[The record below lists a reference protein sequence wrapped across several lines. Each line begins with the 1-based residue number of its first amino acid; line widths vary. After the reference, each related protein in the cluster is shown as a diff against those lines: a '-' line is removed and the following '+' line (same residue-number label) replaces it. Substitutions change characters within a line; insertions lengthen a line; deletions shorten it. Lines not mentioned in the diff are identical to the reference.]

1 MSFASRSALAVAC
14 LVLVAGSRAS
24 AQDPVSPPDP
34 SDDGVC
40 CQRFHF
46 RMPRMSLR
54 PMRPMRF
61 NHMERMDMG
70 RFRMR
75 GLERSLGR
83 LDRMHGR
90 EFAMRD
96 RALDRHFELRERV
109 MDRMHDRL
117 DRMHDLGRLDRL
129 NRMDRFHMERPL
141 RMHRHW
147 RTI

>member
-14 LVLVAGSRAS
+14 LVLVAGSRAR

-34 SDDGVC
+34 SDEKAC
-40 CQRFHF
+40 CDRFHF
-46 RMPRMSLR
+46 RMPRMALR
-54 PMRPMRF
+54 SMRPMRF

-75 GLERSLGR
+75 GLERSMERLNRDFGR
-83 LDRMHGR
+83 G
-90 EFAMRD
+90 FAMRD
-96 RALDRHFELRERV
+96 RDLGRHMELRERA

-129 NRMDRFHMERPL
+129 NRMDRLHMERPL
-141 RMHRHW
+141 RLRRHW